1 MRNKRA
7 FTLIELLV
15 VISIIALL
23 IGILLPA
30 LGAAR
35 RTANQMKNS
44 ANLRGIAQSFAI
56 FGNSNNDY
64 LPGLNNGGAILSPS
78 TTGVGI
84 NNAGSGAGVG
94 ARFWILLNGQY
105 IGGDLLLN
113 PQDSLNKWASGQGV
127 GTANNSY
134 AGLAIGDTSSSTT
147 TATHEGRA
155 AEWKNNANSQAVLL
169 SDRIYSGTTDG
180 TFQSVWTTTAGDWK
194 GNLVWGDVH
203 AEFAQTNRGFQTR
216 YLATSNTYDNL
227 WATSTSGSLSEVPA
241 AQTVS
246 GSNAYMVYF

>member
-1 MRNKRA
+1 MRTKRA

-64 LPGLNNGGAILSPS
+64 LPGVSNNGSILDKTAGGIGTTLGGTGAS
-78 TTGVGI
+78 
-84 NNAGSGAGVG
+84 AF
-94 ARFWILLNGQY
+94 ARLWVLLNGQY

-113 PQDSLNKWASGQGV
+113 PQDSLTKWTSPSAV
-127 GTANNSY
+127 TTNNTSY
-134 AGLAIGDTSSSTT
+134 AGLAIAADTTSLT
-147 TATHEGRA
+147 TAGHDGRS
-155 AEWKNNANSQAVLL
+155 AEWKSNANSQSILL
-169 SDRIYSGTTDG
+169 SDRLYSGTSDASI
-180 TFQSVWTTTAGDWK
+180 QSVWTTTSGDWK

-216 YLATSNTYDNL
+216 YLATNTTYDNI
-227 WATSTSGSLSEVPA
+227 WAVTTGVLADNTANST
-241 AQTVS
+241 
-246 GSNAYMVYF
+246 SNAYMVYF